1 MDARLLRT
9 CMLASLLAASGLTAC
24 TTPAALAPSAE
35 AGQGAAPLPQA
46 RLLMREVDEQNLP
59 TSTRLTDA
67 EGQALALLEPPF
79 LVTADVRSVALDTD
93 AYTGVPVLNLQLT
106 DAAGTRMLA
115 ATEARVGKRI
125 AFTVG
130 DRVLTVATIRGPFG
144 KAMQVNGLE
153 DLQDAQ
159 QMYAEITGQ
168 HP

>member
-9 CMLASLLAASGLTAC
+9 CMLATLLAATGLTAC
-24 TTPAALAPSAE
+24 TPAPALTQTPGAVR
-35 AGQGAAPLPQA
+35 GAAPLPQA
-46 RLLMREVDEQNLP
+46 RLLMREVDEQGRP

-67 EGQALALLEPPF
+67 EGQPLALLEPPF

-93 AYTGVPVLNLQLT
+93 AYTRTPVLNLELT
-106 DAAGTRMLA
+106 DEAGARMLA

-130 DRVLTVATIRGPFG
+130 DRVLTVATISGPFG
-144 KAMQVNGLE
+144 KTMQVNGLE

>member
-9 CMLASLLAASGLTAC
+9 CMLATLLAASGLTAC
-24 TTPAALAPSAE
+24 TTRPALTPSAD
-35 AGQGAAPLPQA
+35 AAQGAAPLPQA

-67 EGQALALLEPPF
+67 EGQPLALLEPPF

-93 AYTGVPVLNLQLT
+93 GYTGTPVLNLELT
-106 DAAGTRMLA
+106 DEAGTRMLA

-130 DRVLTVATIRGPFG
+130 ERVLTVATIRGPFG

-159 QMYAEITGQ
+159 QMYVEITGQ
-168 HP
+168 KP

>member
-9 CMLASLLAASGLTAC
+9 CMLATLLAASGLTAC
-24 TTPAALAPSAE
+24 TTPPASTPSPE
-35 AGQGAAPLPQA
+35 ARQGAAPLPQA
-46 RLLMREVDEQNLP
+46 KLLMREVDEQGLA
-59 TSTRLTDA
+59 TSTLLTDA
-67 EGQALALLEPPF
+67 EGQPLALLEPPF

-93 AYTGVPVLNLQLT
+93 GYTGTPVLNLELT
-106 DAAGTRMLA
+106 DEAGTRMLA

-130 DRVLTVATIRGPFG
+130 ERVLTVATIRGPFG

>member
-9 CMLASLLAASGLTAC
+9 CMLATLLAASGLTAC
-24 TTPAALAPSAE
+24 TTPPASTPSPE
-35 AGQGAAPLPQA
+35 ARQGAAPLPQA
-46 RLLMREVDEQNLP
+46 RLLMREVDEQGLP

-67 EGQALALLEPPF
+67 EGQPLALLEPAF

-93 AYTGVPVLNLQLT
+93 AYTGTPVLNLELT
-106 DAAGTRMLA
+106 EEAGTRMLA

-130 DRVLTVATIRGPFG
+130 ERVLTVATIRGPFG

>member
-1 MDARLLRT
+1 ME
-9 CMLASLLAASGLTAC
+9 ASMRRFVAALILCGSLAACTASGG
-24 TTPAALAPSAE
+24 SVH
-35 AGQGAAPLPQA
+35 GADMASGHAPLPQA
-46 RLLMREVDEQNLP
+46 RLLMREVDEQGLP

-67 EGQALALLEPPF
+67 EGQPLALLEPPF

-93 AYTGVPVLNLQLT
+93 AYTGTPVLNLQLT
-106 DAAGTRMLA
+106 EEAGTRMLA